1 MVENSTLKFFE
12 EQFAKAVQDKLDAS
26 RLNDDVK
33 IAEAEKAAQDA
44 RDAVAAVKAQQ
55 ELTVEVADGGSTL
68 HRAMSDGELVQTKRG
83 ILKNKNE
90 RGARENPDVYVSGRQ
105 RLRPTRT
112 RQRVREER
120 SRS

>member
-12 EQFAKAVQDKLDAS
+12 EQFAQAVQDKLDAS
-26 RLNDDVK
+26 RLNDTAK

-44 RDAVAAVKAQQ
+44 RDAVTAAKSEQ
-55 ELTVEVADGGSTL
+55 EIAVTVTGGGNTL
-68 HRAMSDGELVQTKRG
+68 RRTMSDGELIQTKRG
-83 ILKNKNE
+83 VLKNKNE
-90 RGARENPDVYVSGRQ
+90 RGARENPDVYTNGRQ

-112 RQRVREER
+112 RQRVRER

>member
-26 RLNDDVK
+26 RLNDSAK

-44 RDAVAAVKAQQ
+44 RDAVIATKAQRA
-55 ELTVEVADGGSTL
+55 EISVEVSDGGSEL
-68 HRAMSDGELVQTKRG
+68 HHAMSDGKLIQTKRG
-83 ILKNKNE
+83 VIKNKNE
-90 RGARENPDVYVSGRQ
+90 RGARENPDVYANGRQ
-105 RLRPTRT
+105 RLRPIRSH
-112 RQRVREER
+112 QRVRER